1 MSHPGT
7 LVLIMGAAVLAPLL
21 VFAAGRWVRIPLVIF
36 EIVLGVLIGP
46 DVLGWAH
53 STEVVDTLADLGL
66 SMLIFLAGYEIDFA
80 AVRGDT
86 LRRSLW
92 AWLVSLGLGIG
103 LAFLVSGEDVLQALV
118 VGTALTSTA
127 LGTVLP
133 MLRDSGELKGRFG
146 TVMSAFGA
154 VGEFG
159 PVVAV
164 TLLLSGRRPAESAA
178 LLVAFGVIT
187 GLAVLWALR
196 PRPPWFGRLAER
208 TLHSSAQFAVRFVM
222 LLLACMLGLAEVFG
236 LDVLLGAFAAGVLTR
251 IILQR
256 AVPAAGG
263 VVLSKVEAMGFG
275 FLVPLFYVV
284 TGIEFDLHA
293 LLHDPEAL
301 LLVPV
306 FLLLVVLVRGG
317 PVFLLAPRDL
327 GRRDRAALALF
338 ASTCLPLVVAITTIG
353 VDQKLLATDEAAS
366 LVGAAMISV
375 LVLPLLATRVRAGA
389 RRPERA
395 EEDGRAGRAAPA
407 RPAREGVDDSE
418 SW

>member
-1 MSHPGT
+1 MTHPGT
-7 LVLIMGAAVLAPLL
+7 LILIMAAAVLAPLL
-21 VFAAGRWVRIPLVIF
+21 VYATGRRVRIPLVIF
-36 EIVLGVLIGP
+36 EISLGILIGP
-46 DVLGWAH
+46 DVLGWARPDD
-53 STEVVDTLADLGL
+53 VVDTLADLGL
-66 SMLIFLAGYEIDFA
+66 SMLIFLAGYEIEFA

-92 AWLVSLGLGIG
+92 AWLLSLGLGIG
-103 LAFLVSGEDVLQALV
+103 VAFLISGGDVFEAFV
-118 VGTALTSTA
+118 IGTALTSTA

-133 MLRDSGELKGRFG
+133 MLRDSGQLRGRFG

-164 TLLLSGRRPAESAA
+164 ALLLSGRRPGESAA
-178 LLVAFGVIT
+178 LLAGFGVLT
-187 GLAVLWALR
+187 AGAVFWAMR
-196 PRPPWFGRLAER
+196 PRPPWFARLTER
-208 TLHSSAQFAVRFVM
+208 TLHSSGQFAVRFVM

-251 IILQR
+251 LVLRR
-256 AVPAAGG
+256 AVPESSEQ
-263 VVLSKVEAMGFG
+263 VLGKVEAMGFG

-293 LLHDPEAL
+293 LLHDLGAL

-306 FLLLVVLVRGG
+306 FLLLFLLVRGA
-317 PVFLLAPRDL
+317 PVYALAPRDL
-327 GRRDRAALALF
+327 GRADRTALALF

-353 VDQKLLATDEAAS
+353 VDQDLLASDEAAS

-375 LVLPLLATRVRAGA
+375 LVLPLLATRLRSTAGDA
-389 RRPERA
+389 SREQAAHGTAKDA
-395 EEDGRAGRAAPA
+395 EA
-407 RPAREGVDDSE
+407 
-418 SW
+418 W

>member
-1 MSHPGT
+1 MTHPGT
-7 LVLIMGAAVLAPLL
+7 LILIMAAAVLAPLL
-21 VFAAGRWVRIPLVIF
+21 VYATGRRVRIPLVIF
-36 EIVLGVLIGP
+36 EISLGILIGP
-46 DVLGWAH
+46 DVLGWARPDD
-53 STEVVDTLADLGL
+53 VVDTLADLGL
-66 SMLIFLAGYEIDFA
+66 SMLIFLAGYEIEFA

-103 LAFLVSGEDVLQALV
+103 VAFLISGGDVFEAFV
-118 VGTALTSTA
+118 IGTALTSTA

-133 MLRDSGELKGRFG
+133 MLRDSGQLRGRFG
-146 TVMSAFGA
+146 TVMSAFGS

-164 TLLLSGRRPAESAA
+164 ALLLSGRRPGESAA
-178 LLVAFGVIT
+178 LLAGFGVLT
-187 GLAVLWALR
+187 AAAVFWAMR
-196 PRPPWFGRLAER
+196 PRPPWFARLTER
-208 TLHSSAQFAVRFVM
+208 TLHSSGQFAVRFVM

-251 IILQR
+251 LVLRR
-256 AVPAAGG
+256 AVPESSEQILG
-263 VVLSKVEAMGFG
+263 KVEAMGFG

-293 LLHDPEAL
+293 LLHDLGAL

-306 FLLLVVLVRGG
+306 FLLLVLLVRGA
-317 PVFLLAPRDL
+317 PVYALAPRDL
-327 GRRDRAALALF
+327 GRADRTALALF

-353 VDQKLLATDEAAS
+353 VDQDLLASDEAAS

-375 LVLPLLATRVRAGA
+375 LVLPLLAMRLRSTAGDA
-389 RRPERA
+389 SREQAAHGTAKDA
-395 EEDGRAGRAAPA
+395 EA
-407 RPAREGVDDSE
+407 
-418 SW
+418 W